1 MAVVA
6 AGRWLVDATCKMF
19 YLVHPRDLA
28 LDDTDPTPKWL
39 LEQGVPMFFLM
50 AAFECAIG
58 RLWPKEKGPRYRLN
72 DFVASSLLGTFQYMF
87 LQAVELAAQLL
98 GLSLGG
104 KSYAFVYD
112 HFRLCTIDS
121 KAHVYGVYVALFVGK
136 DLGYYWM
143 HRCLHEFHVL
153 WAAHAVHH
161 SGEDYNLGT
170 GLRQGA
176 LQPLYGWPFYLPMA
190 LLGLHPTAFAAH
202 AQLNTLYMFWI
213 HTELVGRLPLGLEY
227 VLNSPMAHRMH
238 HRPPGNCN
246 YAGVLIVWDR
256 LFGTYAAETARK
268 DYYGLAAQPQTFDPL
283 ALNSQHYA
291 RMASLRGRGLALLLA
306 RRVPWRFRCSV
317 RALFAPI
324 PPVRADRRVTGAAP
338 ERRKWDGAVALE
350 RVATRA
356 ALGAAFAAT
365 LVAAV
370 LCLFVGPKLS
380 RARALAGASVVCAMI
395 VLVCQVCEAKPG
407 RAIPALCAVSAL
419 VPAALGLLLA

>member
-19 YLVHPRDLA
+19 YLVTWRRSPA
-28 LDDTDPTPKWL
+28 LDDTDPAPKWL
-39 LEQGVPMFFLM
+39 LEQGAPMFFLM

-58 RLWPKEKGPRYRLN
+58 RARPKEKGRGRLN

-202 AQLNTLYMFWI
+202 AQLSTLYMFWI

-238 HRPPGNCN
+238 HRRR
-246 YAGVLIVWDR
+246 AEQLRRRAHR
-256 LFGTYAAETARK
+256 LGPALRHVRRRERARTTTASRRA
-268 DYYGLAAQPQTFDPL
+268 LCRDPL
-283 ALNSQHYA
+283 ALISQHYA
-291 RMASLRGRGLALLLA
+291 RMASLRGRGLALLLTA
-306 RRVPWRFRCSV
+306 RRVKGLKGFRCSV

-324 PPVRADRRVTGAAP
+324 PPVRAANA
-338 ERRKWDGAVALE
+338 
-350 RVATRA
+350 
-356 ALGAAFAAT
+356 
-365 LVAAV
+365 
-370 LCLFVGPKLS
+370 
-380 RARALAGASVVCAMI
+380 
-395 VLVCQVCEAKPG
+395 
-407 RAIPALCAVSAL
+407 
-419 VPAALGLLLA
+419 